1 MPEPAQDP
9 AASGAKASG
18 GLWRGIGAELPLRAA
33 AAVTLA
39 AVALVAA
46 WAGGFL
52 FLACWLAGSALV
64 LWEWQRLIGGER
76 FLARLGV
83 GALTL
88 VAASP
93 FALHGAEKSALAA
106 LLLGA
111 VVAGLVADPDP
122 RARFWSGA
130 GVLYAGALA
139 ASPALLRA
147 SPAYGLAAILW
158 LYAVVWTTDVMAYF
172 GGRLIGGPKLWPRVS
187 PGKTWSGAL
196 VGAASGALGGAL
208 VGFLAAPS
216 GVRLVPFLVLGLA
229 ASIAAQLGDLFES
242 AVKRRFGAKDSSR
255 LIPGHGG
262 MMDRLDGFVAA
273 AAFAAIVGWWRG
285 AGDWIASGLFQW

>member
-18 GLWRGIGAELPLRAA
+18 GLWRGIGAELPLRAV

-39 AVALVAA
+39 AVALIAA

-52 FLACWLAGSALV
+52 FLACWLLGSALV

-111 VVAGLVADPDP
+111 VVAGLVADADP

-196 VGAASGALGGAL
+196 VGAASGALCG
-208 VGFLAAPS
+208 
-216 GVRLVPFLVLGLA
+216 
-229 ASIAAQLGDLFES
+229 AQLGDLFES